1 VFCEILDAL
10 AKTIRVFPMSGWLI
24 FLLILLF
31 SILGGILYTLDRISA
46 QLWDLSNFLRKER
59 EAARLLE
66 IDKRIELEHH
76 FLKAVS
82 RLTGGQ

>member
-1 VFCEILDAL
+1 
-10 AKTIRVFPMSGWLI
+10 MSGWLI